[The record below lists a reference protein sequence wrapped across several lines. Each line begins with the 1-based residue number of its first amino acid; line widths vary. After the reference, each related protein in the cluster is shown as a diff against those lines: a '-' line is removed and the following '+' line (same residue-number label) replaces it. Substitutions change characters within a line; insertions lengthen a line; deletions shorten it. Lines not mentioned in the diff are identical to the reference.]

1 MIRQLG
7 AAVLLGLAVAVAGCS
22 TDDTPTSSGGNTS
35 RTVKA
40 DPSFAN
46 DIQEIFNRRGCSGSS
61 CHGSAQSAGLDL
73 RTGNAY
79 GELVGVTATE
89 SGLKRVEA
97 GDAAASYLV
106 VKVEGTQTT
115 GDQMPLGGQPLDATD
130 LQNIK
135 NWVNQGAKN
144 N

>member
-7 AAVLLGLAVAVAGCS
+7 TAVLLGLAVAVAGCS

-35 RTVKA
+35 RTVKT

-79 GELVGVTATE
+79 GSLVGVTATQ
-89 SGLKRVEA
+89 SSLKRVEA
-97 GDAAASYLV
+97 GDAAASYVV
-106 VKVEGTQTT
+106 VKVEGNQTT
-115 GDQMPLGGQPLDATD
+115 GGQMPLGGQPLDATD

-135 NWVNQGAKN
+135 NWINQSAKN